1 MLVIALRLVWF
12 PCPGGRGA
20 IRVRDHAFWETA
32 LWCRRCN
39 RLGYDHEDIDAV
51 LEAQRLGVDHAP
63 RVAECSSCGAFTCDA
78 CACCARRPGACPES
92 GAGQVER

>member
-32 LWCRRCN
+32 LWCKACLC
-39 RLGYDHEDIDAV
+39 LGYNHDDIDAV
-51 LEAQRLGVDHAP
+51 LEADRLGVRDAR
-63 RVAECSSCGAFTCDA
+63 RVADCGSCGAPTCDA
-78 CACCARRPGACPES
+78 CADPTGTMCRRCHARGPGA
-92 GAGQVER
+92 